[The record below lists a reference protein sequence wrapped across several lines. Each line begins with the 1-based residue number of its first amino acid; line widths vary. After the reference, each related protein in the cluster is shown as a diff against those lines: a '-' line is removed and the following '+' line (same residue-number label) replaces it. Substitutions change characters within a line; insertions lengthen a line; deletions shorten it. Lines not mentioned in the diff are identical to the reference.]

1 MAQWDWQFL
10 CSARTQVRF
19 PGLTQWIKGSGVA
32 SAAVQNS
39 MCYGVTKREK
49 KRKTKA
55 EGVEVVGKL
64 KREYKSPG
72 AGQLLTYPQVQRETG
87 VSKYQTLETEKLT

>member
-1 MAQWDWQFL
+1 MWEREKKKKSSGVPAVAQWDWQFL

-55 EGVEVVGKL
+55 EGVEVD
-64 KREYKSPG
+64 
-72 AGQLLTYPQVQRETG
+72 TN
-87 VSKYQTLETEKLT
+87 